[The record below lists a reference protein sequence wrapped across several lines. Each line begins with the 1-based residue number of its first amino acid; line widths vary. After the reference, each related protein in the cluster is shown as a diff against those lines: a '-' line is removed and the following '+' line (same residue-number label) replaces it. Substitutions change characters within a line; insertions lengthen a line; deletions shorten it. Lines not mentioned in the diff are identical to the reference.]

1 MKNRYK
7 LKKIAEELI
16 GMPLAKFSSD
26 QKLIKNHSKNNR
38 LYYFIAN
45 DNKEYALKSYSRDKF
60 HDRLGVEFET
70 LNYLTKSGNFN
81 IPEPIARSIEEN
93 CGIYS
98 WINGEKVK
106 NISEQEVFQVVNFIK
121 KLNNLPKKNE
131 LNNFPSAKES
141 CFSAD
146 IIVRQIISRYNT
158 LNKVAPF
165 DYNLTEFLR
174 DDLGPLITPLI
185 NRTKKQYLNSKINF
199 DDEIKSQYR
208 ILSPSDFGFHNSIKN
223 NNGELYFIDFE
234 YFGWDDP
241 AKLIGDFLLHPAIEE
256 INFNLK
262 EWKLFYNLILNL
274 FKNDPSFTERLLIN
288 LPLLTMR
295 WSLILLNEFLPNNWE
310 RRVFSGEKKSKNVIL
325 NTQLKKARKYTSLVR
340 WVIANDENYY
350 LSENYIDNF
359 YLKSFN

>member
-1 MKNRYK
+1 MNNKYK

-26 QKLIKNHSKNNR
+26 QKLVKNHSKNNR
-38 LYYFIAN
+38 LYYFVAN
-45 DNKEYALKSYSRDKF
+45 DNKEYALKSYSTDKF
-60 HDRLGVEFET
+60 HNRLNVEFET

-81 IPEPIARSIEEN
+81 IPEPIARNTEEN

-106 NISEQEVFQVVNFIK
+106 NISEIEVYQVVNFIE
-121 KLNNLPKKNE
+121 KLNKLSMKTK
-131 LNNFPSAKES
+131 LINFPNAKEA

-158 LNKVAPF
+158 LNRIAPF
-165 DYNLTEFLR
+165 NNDLTEFLR

-185 NRTKKQYLNSKINF
+185 IKTKKQYHNTTIKF
-199 DDEIKSQYR
+199 EGEIENKNK

-223 NNGELYFIDFE
+223 NDGELYFIDFE

-241 AKLIGDFLLHPAIEE
+241 AKLIGDFLLHPAIQE
-256 INFNLK
+256 INFYLK
-262 EWKLFYNLILNL
+262 EWKLFYSLILNS
-274 FKNDPSFTERLLIN
+274 FKKDPNFNKRLLMN

-295 WSLILLNEFLPNNWE
+295 WSLILLNEFLPTNWD
-310 RRVFSGEKKSKNVIL
+310 RRIFSGERKSKNVVL
-325 NTQLKKARKYTSLVR
+325 NTQLKKAKKYTRLVR
-340 WVIANDENYY
+340 WVINNDEKDY

-359 YLKSFN
+359 YLKSF